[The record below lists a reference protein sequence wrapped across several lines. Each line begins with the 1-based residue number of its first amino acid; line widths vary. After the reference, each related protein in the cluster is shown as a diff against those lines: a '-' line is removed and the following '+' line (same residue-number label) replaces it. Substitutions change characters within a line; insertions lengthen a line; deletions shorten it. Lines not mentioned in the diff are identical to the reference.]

1 MRYLVGLSC
10 EEYPQYGNI
19 SFCHSDLLLL
29 SETLVEYCDYSR
41 EKNDICTVYLDADE
55 SVPDYWYDK
64 LIKVSEITTKEDT
77 ILFCWT
83 WDGRR

>member
-41 EKNDICTVYLDADE
+41 EKMIFA
-55 SVPDYWYDK
+55 
-64 LIKVSEITTKEDT
+64 
-77 ILFCWT
+77 LFIWMRMRVCQII
-83 WDGRR
+83 GMIN